1 MLGGGNPI
9 RIQSMT
15 DTDTK
20 DTTATVDQI
29 IRILDAGADFVR
41 VSVQGLREAENL
53 KNIRAELDRRGYHK
67 PLCADVHFNPAL
79 AEIAIKY
86 VRKVRINPGNFYDKR
101 AKFEKLSYTDEEY
114 RDELQK
120 IENRFIPFI
129 KECKDRGTALRIGAN
144 QGSLSDRIMS
154 RYGDTPAGIV
164 ESVME
169 FLRICKKI
177 EYNNIVISIK
187 SSNTRLMVYTV
198 RLMNYRMRL
207 ENMNFPFHIGVTE
220 AGEGE
225 DGRIKSAVGSGALLA
240 DGIGDTIRIS
250 LTEDPVAEIP
260 FARKLVDVFKGRENH
275 SSIKAPLIAR
285 TNPFEYERR
294 SSRPVND
301 IGGKKPAVVIANLNH
316 YTREEVRTI
325 NAGAEPEYFYDGKE
339 IFDRNGKSY
348 PILTL
353 EDYLFNDH
361 YTGQMRFVSVNKKN
375 YDVFKID
382 YPEIIE
388 KLKKERK
395 VILIMESSNLN
406 SFAEMRAF
414 FMELDAHICKN
425 PVILHRSYKEDN
437 YENLLI
443 KASTDLGG
451 LFIDGYGDGIL
462 LSNEGKIGYNDLKN
476 LSFGILQASRM
487 RITNEGD
494 NITFTD
500 LKDLSFSILQAS
512 RMRVTKTEFIS
523 CPGCGRTLFDLRETV
538 AEVKRNFSHLKN
550 VKIGVMG
557 CVVNGPGEMGDVD
570 FGFVGAGKNR
580 INLYKGQ
587 KLIKR
592 HVATEDAVE
601 ELKKLILENG
611 EWKDSDKSG
620 I

>member
-1 MLGGGNPI
+1 MKDQNFNYIESLLEFKRQDTALVKIGKVLLGGGNPI

-20 DTTATVDQI
+20 DTEATVNQI
-29 IRILDAGADFVR
+29 IRIIDAGADFVR
-41 VSVQGLREAENL
+41 VSVQGIREAENL
-53 KNIRAELDRRGYHK
+53 KYIRAELDLRGYLN
-67 PLCADVHFNPAL
+67 PLCADVQFNPVA

-101 AKFEKLSYTDEEY
+101 AKFEKFTYTDEEY
-114 RDELQK
+114 REELMK
-120 IENRFIPFI
+120 IEDRFIPFVRQC
-129 KECKDRGTALRIGAN
+129 KERGTALRIGAN

-169 FLRICKKI
+169 FLRICKKE
-177 EYNNIVISIK
+177 EYQNIVISIK
-187 SSNTRLMVYTV
+187 SSNTRMMVYTV

-207 ENMNFPFHIGVTE
+207 EDMNFPFHIGVTE

-250 LTEDPVAEIP
+250 LTEDPAAEIP
-260 FARKLVDVFKGRENH
+260 FARKLVDVFQGRENH
-275 SSIKAPLIAR
+275 AEIKAPLISR

-294 SSRPVND
+294 SSRPVSD
-301 IGGKKPAVVIANLNH
+301 IGGKKPAVVIGSLNH
-316 YTREEVRTI
+316 YTR
-325 NAGAEPEYFYDGKE
+325 AEIRSLNSGPVPDYFYDGKR
-339 IFDRNGKSY
+339 IIDHAGKSY
-348 PILTL
+348 PILSL
-353 EDYLFNDH
+353 EDYLFNDQ
-361 YTGQMRFVSVNKKN
+361 YVSQMRFVKINKKY
-375 YDVFKID
+375 YDVFKVD
-382 YPEIIE
+382 NPEVIE
-388 KLKKERK
+388 KLKRERK
-395 VILIMESSNLN
+395 VILIMETENINCL
-406 SFAEMRAF
+406 ADMRAF

-425 PVILHRSYKEDN
+425 PVILHRSYREDD

-462 LSNEGKIGYNDLKN
+462 LTNEGRIGYNDLKN
-476 LSFGILQASRM
+476 LAFG
-487 RITNEGD
+487 
-494 NITFTD
+494 
-500 LKDLSFSILQAS
+500 ILQAS

-538 AEVKRNFSHLKN
+538 TEIKKNFNHLKN
-550 VKIGVMG
+550 LKIGVMG

-570 FGFVGAGKNR
+570 YGFVGSGKDK

-592 HVATEDAVE
+592 HVATENAVE
-601 ELKKLILENG
+601 EMKKLMMEYG
-611 EWKDSDKSG
+611 EWKAPL
-620 I
+620 

>member
-1 MLGGGNPI
+1 MKDQNFNYIDSLLEYKRQDTALVKIGNVMLGASNPV

-20 DTTATVDQI
+20 DTEATVNQI
-29 IRILDAGADFVR
+29 IRIIDAGAEFVR
-41 VSVQGLREAENL
+41 VSVQGIREAENL
-53 KNIRAELDRRGYHK
+53 KNIRAELDRMGYNN
-67 PLCADVHFNPAL
+67 PLCADVQFNPIA

-86 VRKVRINPGNFYDKR
+86 VKKVRINPGNFYDKR
-101 AKFEKLSYTDEEY
+101 AKFEKLNYTDEEY
-114 RDELQK
+114 RGELQK
-120 IENRFIPFI
+120 IEDRFLPFI
-129 KECKDRGTALRIGAN
+129 KECRERGTALRIGAN

-169 FLRICKKI
+169 FLRICKKAD
-177 EYNNIVISIK
+177 YANIVISIK

-225 DGRIKSAVGSGALLA
+225 DGRIKSAVGSGALMA

-260 FARKLVDVFKGRENH
+260 FARKLVDIYKGRENH
-275 SSIKAPLIAR
+275 APIKAPLVAR

-294 SSRPVND
+294 SNRPVND
-301 IGGKKPAVVIANLNH
+301 IGGKKPAVVIASLNH
-316 YTREEVRTI
+316 YTKEEIRSI
-325 NAGAEPEYFYDGKE
+325 NSGAEPEYLYDGKK
-339 IFDRNGKSY
+339 IIDRNGKNY
-348 PILTL
+348 PILSL
-353 EDYLFNDH
+353 EDYLFNDQ
-361 YTGQMRFVSVNKKN
+361 YTSQMRFVRVDKKK
-375 YDVFKID
+375 YDLLRAD

-388 KLKKERK
+388 KLKNERK
-395 VILIMESSNLN
+395 VVLIMESGNIN
-406 SFAEMRAF
+406 CFAEMRAF

-425 PVILHRSYKEDN
+425 PVILYRKYNEDN
-437 YENLLI
+437 YENLLLR
-443 KASTDLGG
+443 ASTDLGG

-487 RITNEGD
+487 R
-494 NITFTD
+494 
-500 LKDLSFSILQAS
+500 
-512 RMRVTKTEFIS
+512 VTKTEFIS
-523 CPGCGRTLFDLRETV
+523 CPGCGRTLFDLRDTV
-538 AEVKRNFSHLKN
+538 TEIKRNFSHLKN
-550 VKIGVMG
+550 IKIGVMG

-570 FGFVGAGKNR
+570 YGFVGSGKDK

-592 HVATEDAVE
+592 HVSTEYAVE
-601 ELKKLILENG
+601 ELKKLMMEYG
-611 EWKDSDKSG
+611 EWKNPA
-620 I
+620 

>member
-1 MLGGGNPI
+1 MKDRNFNYIESLLDYKRQDTALVKIGTVMLGGGNPV

-20 DTTATVDQI
+20 DTEATVNQI
-29 IRILDAGADFVR
+29 IRIIDAGADFVR
-41 VSVQGLREAENL
+41 VSVQSIREAENL
-53 KNIRAELDRRGYHK
+53 KNIRAELNRRDYFN
-67 PLCADVHFNPAL
+67 PLCADVQFNPVA

-86 VRKVRINPGNFYDKR
+86 VKKVRINPGNFYDKR
-101 AKFEKLSYTDEEY
+101 AKFEKLNYTDEEY
-114 RDELQK
+114 RDELRK
-120 IENRFIPFI
+120 IEDRFIPFI
-129 KECKDRGTALRIGAN
+129 RECKERGTALRIGAN

-169 FLRICKKI
+169 FLRVCKKI
-177 EYNNIVISIK
+177 DYNNIVISIK

-207 ENMNFPFHIGVTE
+207 EDMNFPFHIGVTE

-275 SSIKAPLIAR
+275 TQIKAPLISR

-301 IGGKKPAVVIANLNH
+301 IGGEKPAVVIASLNH
-316 YTREEVRTI
+316 YTREEI
-325 NAGAEPEYFYDGKE
+325 QSLNSGAEPEYFFDGKK
-339 IFDRNGKSY
+339 IIDRSGKGY
-348 PILTL
+348 PILSL
-353 EDYLFNDH
+353 EDYLFNDQ
-361 YTGQMRFVSVNKKN
+361 YTSQMRFVWINKKKF
-375 YDVFKID
+375 DIFKVD
-382 YPEIIE
+382 YPEIIG
-388 KLKKERK
+388 KLKNERK
-395 VILIMESSNLN
+395 VILMMESDNLN
-406 SFAEMRAF
+406 CFAEMRAF

-425 PVILHRSYKEDN
+425 PVILYRSYLEDN

-443 KASTDLGG
+443 RASTDVGG

-462 LSNEGKIGYNDLKN
+462 LSNEGRIGYNDLKN
-476 LSFGILQASRM
+476 LSFG
-487 RITNEGD
+487 
-494 NITFTD
+494 
-500 LKDLSFSILQAS
+500 ILQAS

-523 CPGCGRTLFDLRETV
+523 CPGCGRAFFGLRDTV
-538 AEVKRNFSHLKN
+538 TEIKRNFSHLKN
-550 VKIGVMG
+550 IKIGVMG

-570 FGFVGAGKNR
+570 YGIVGAGRDK

-587 KLIKR
+587 QLIKR
-592 HVATEDAVE
+592 HIATEDAVE
-601 ELKKLILENG
+601 ELKKLMMEYG
-611 EWKDSDKSG
+611 EWKDPA
-620 I
+620 